1 MQFLSI
7 FASNYHLYISITF
20 IMIVNPNKNIHE
32 NSDIALVEMIGN
44 FVKHTRIAQRKTQD
58 DLATIAGLNRWTI
71 SQIEKGQTINLRSLI
86 QVLRALDQL
95 QVLEVFLVKDEI
107 GPIEYAKMMLRNKP
121 KKRVRKSAKTNDSEE
136 EIGW

>member
-1 MQFLSI
+1 
-7 FASNYHLYISITF
+7 
-20 IMIVNPNKNIHE
+20 MIVNPNKNIHE
-32 NSDIALVEMIGN
+32 KSDIALVEMIGN

-58 DLATIAGLNRWTI
+58 ELATIAGLNRWTI

-121 KKRVRKSAKTNDSEE
+121 KQRVRKRAKTDDSKEE
-136 EIGW
+136 LGW